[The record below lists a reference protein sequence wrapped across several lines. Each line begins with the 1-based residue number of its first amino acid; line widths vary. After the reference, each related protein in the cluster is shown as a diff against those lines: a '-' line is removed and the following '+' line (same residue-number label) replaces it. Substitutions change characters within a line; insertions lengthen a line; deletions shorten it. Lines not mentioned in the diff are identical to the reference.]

1 MKLEDRGT
9 HTSIPHA
16 SALVDGWR
24 EARRRTG
31 RMLVALDYDG
41 TLVPIAPRPEAAVLP
56 EATRAL
62 LARLAARPDTHVAVV
77 SGRGLEDIRSRVG
90 LEGVYYVG
98 NHGLEIVGPGLR
110 WVHEAAVAATPRIA
124 ECAAGLRAGLDG
136 IEGVVMEDKR
146 ITLSVHYRL
155 VRAEEDVARVRA
167 AVLETCAG
175 RDGIRITEGKRVL
188 EVRPAVDWD
197 KGRATRFLLEALGL
211 ESTPQPPV
219 VFFGDDLTDEDA
231 FRALRGRGDG
241 ILVASAAEMR
251 PDTAA
256 STLVESTDE
265 VLALLEAL
273 AEP

>member
-1 MKLEDRGT
+1 MKLEERGT
-9 HTSIPHA
+9 RVSIPHA
-16 SALVDGWR
+16 SSLVDGWR

-56 EATRAL
+56 ETTRAL

-90 LEGVYYVG
+90 LEGLFYVG
-98 NHGLEIVGPGLR
+98 NHGLEIVGPELD
-110 WVHEAAVAATPRIA
+110 WVHESAAAATSLIA
-124 ECAAGLRAGLDG
+124 ACAAELHAGLAG
-136 IEGVVMEDKR
+136 IEGVVLEDKR

-155 VRAEEDVARVRA
+155 VREAEEVARVRA
-167 AVLETCAG
+167 VVLETCAG
-175 RDGIRITEGKRVL
+175 REGIRITEGKRVL

-211 ESTPQPPV
+211 EATSQPPA
-219 VFFGDDLTDEDA
+219 VFVGDDLTDEDA

-256 STLVESTDE
+256 TTLVESTVE